1 MACPSLF
8 TDDSPYFPTV
18 ALPPGTYNDDMK
30 PFAALLVTFFAFPLF
45 ASDFTKVVDG
55 VITTYG
61 GAAAWKKVQTIR
73 ESGSLTSG
81 MGGHGTMTRT
91 WQRARKLRVEIAY
104 TDHTEVRDL
113 DGDRGTRNG
122 QAVTGPPLDG
132 MTLQW
137 ARLAIPALLLERR
150 EQLRDLGV
158 REGLRLIEIPLN
170 DVLTIMAAVDPKT
183 FHIIRSASKG
193 TGGGQ
198 TIEFVTEYS
207 DLRKAD
213 GLLIA
218 FSEENFAQG
227 MKTGDTKLTTVHV
240 ER

>member
-1 MACPSLF
+1 
-8 TDDSPYFPTV
+8 
-18 ALPPGTYNDDMK
+18 MK
-30 PFAALLVTFFAFPLF
+30 AIAALLLTLLAFPAF
-45 ASDFTKVVDG
+45 ASDFTKLLDG

-61 GAAAWKKVQTIR
+61 GAAAWKKVKAIH
-73 ESGSLTSG
+73 ESGDVTSIRG
-81 MGGHGTMTRT
+81 RATMTRT
-91 WQRARKLRVEIAY
+91 WEPSRKLRVEIVY
-104 TDHTEVRDL
+104 PDHTEVRDL

-122 QAVTGPPLDG
+122 QPVTGPPLDG

-137 ARLAIPALLLERR
+137 GRLAIPALLVERR
-150 EQLRDLGV
+150 EELRDLGM

-170 DVLTIMAAVDPKT
+170 DFLTITAAVDPKT

-207 DLRKAD
+207 GLRKAD

-218 FSEENFAQG
+218 FGEENFAQG
-227 MKTGDTKLTTVHV
+227 TKTGDTKITTAHV
-240 ER
+240 DR